1 MIAALR
7 PHMRPFG
14 RCFEAPHP
22 VALYLF
28 QDGSRVIENVNDEP
42 AGVMLDG
49 LPQRFAPRGWV
60 YEWK

>member
-1 MIAALR
+1 
-7 PHMRPFG
+7 MRPFG
-14 RCFEAPHP
+14 RCFEASHR

-49 LPQRFAPRGWV
+49 LPQRSAPRGWV